1 MHVPNL
7 IQAWE
12 TKRSDF
18 FPLVTFVVSKCLG
31 KFCQKGDKSSRKVG
45 FKWDHC
51 DSSTF
56 LRTFL
61 VYLTQTLT
69 TMLVYCL
76 L

>member
-1 MHVPNL
+1 MHAPNL

-12 TKRSDF
+12 KKRSEF
-18 FPLVTFVVSKCLG
+18 FPSVTCVVIKCLG
-31 KFCQKGDKSSRKVG
+31 KFWQKGDKSSRKAG
-45 FKWDHC
+45 FKRNHC

-56 LRTFL
+56 LRTLL